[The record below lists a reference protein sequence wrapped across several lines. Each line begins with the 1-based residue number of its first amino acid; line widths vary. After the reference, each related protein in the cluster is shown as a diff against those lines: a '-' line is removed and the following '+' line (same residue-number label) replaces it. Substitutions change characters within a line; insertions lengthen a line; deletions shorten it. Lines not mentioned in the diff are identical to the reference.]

1 MTFARVPRI
10 PAGLVA
16 ITLAL
21 STAGCRLLNHS
32 ATGGIEIAPEKAQTS
47 LPNSLPSQV
56 YVTDF
61 QLNAANFHPDQG
73 ARGVLPGLI
82 QRPQAEAGQGMP
94 TPLGSGDPAQSAAT
108 IVNGLAQDLT
118 QELQTQGVNALRL
131 PGGEYGR
138 PLQGWLIQGVFLDVD
153 EGNRI
158 KRAVM
163 GFGKGSTQMEIQV
176 AISDLQSQGRTPPF
190 AVFGTSKD
198 ASKMPGAFVS
208 KNPYVAAA
216 KFVLEKNATGKDVS
230 NSAKQ
235 IAGEVMKIWRKVA
248 QGSVQ

>member
-1 MTFARVPRI
+1 MLAFRFTVC
-10 PAGLVA
+10 L
-16 ITLAL
+16 LAL
-21 STAGCRLLNHS
+21 LALTTAGCRVLNRS
-32 ATGGIEIAPEKAQTS
+32 ATGGIEVAQES
-47 LPNSLPSQV
+47 PQAALPQALPSQV

-61 QLNAANFHPDQG
+61 QLDSAHFHPDEG
-73 ARGVLPGLI
+73 ARGLLPGLMH
-82 QRPQAEAGQGMP
+82 RPLAEAGNGMP

-118 QELQTQGVNALRL
+118 QELQAQGVNAVRL
-131 PGGEYGR
+131 SGRQYGR
-138 PLQGWLIQGVFLDVD
+138 PSQGWLIQGVFLDVD

-176 AISDLQSQGRTPPF
+176 SVSDLQSQGSAAPF

-198 ASKMPGAFVS
+198 ASKMPGAIVS

-235 IAGEVMKIWRKVA
+235 IAGEFMKLWKQVE
-248 QGSVQ
+248 QGGGHSGY